1 MPSSPCQASGA
12 SNQRALSA
20 RSIAQI
26 SRSSCSPASR
36 ASRRFL
42 TAHSLATI
50 LVDPNPSH
58 SSSHALNFPLAS
70 CSTCITGLTTQVP
83 CAVRFVIVGII
94 FLSCLPRWGLVSER
108 VKYDTYI
115 GSCQLYLQTFY
126 KFLTLAPHDRNSPP
140 KPTHSISQIM
150 RTAYPAVQI

>member
-12 SNQRALSA
+12 RTQRALSA

-70 CSTCITGLTTQVP
+70 CSTCIAGLTTQVP
-83 CAVRFVIVGII
+83 CAVRVVIICI
-94 FLSCLPRWGLVSER
+94 FLSCLPFRRVSEH

-115 GSCQLYLQTFY
+115 DRCQVYVQLFY
-126 KFLTLAPHDRNSPP
+126 KFPTLAPHDPNAHPSPP
-140 KPTHSISQIM
+140 TVFRK
-150 RTAYPAVQI
+150 

>member
-1 MPSSPCQASGA
+1 MPSSPWEASGA
-12 SNQRALSA
+12 WTQRARSA

-58 SSSHALNFPLAS
+58 SSSHALNFPFAS

-94 FLSCLPRWGLVSER
+94 FLSCLPFRRVSER

-126 KFLTLAPHDRNSPP
+126 KFLTLVPHDRNSPP

-150 RTAYPAVQI
+150 RTASPAVQT